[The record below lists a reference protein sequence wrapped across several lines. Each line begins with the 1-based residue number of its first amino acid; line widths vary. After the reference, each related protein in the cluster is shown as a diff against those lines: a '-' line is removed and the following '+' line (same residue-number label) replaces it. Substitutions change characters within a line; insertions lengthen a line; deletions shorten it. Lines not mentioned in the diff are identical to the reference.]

1 MASSNDSPSSR
12 RRFIQQNWQIIYA
25 LVLILFVSVIVTA
38 NTLFVIG
45 NFRNIIEVGLQQTAL
60 TMGKMFDVLNVG
72 ADNNPSVLQERSQ
85 KIATALPEIVSL
97 DILAKD
103 GADFFV
109 VASLYEAGIGRL
121 TRDEKNIQAWNDNKS
136 LTYLTINPRSVS
148 TNPKPTSDEIQS
160 NQRFG
165 GVIVP
170 LHNEDGQISHLLSAK
185 ISSTATDSLVR
196 SGLFWS
202 YAWLTMT
209 LLMVM
214 LILILNTRLL
224 KYVRLQKRLREAD
237 KVKDDF
243 IAMAASELQA
253 PLTAIRSNLSL
264 LLEDAFGQID
274 KKPREIIGV
283 TRSLTDRLET
293 LVNDLLCASR
303 LEQDHVEFNPKNI
316 DAENIIEEVIEQLQQ
331 QAKNKSLQLKYRRPN
346 HKLPQI
352 CVDPQ
357 HLKQAL
363 INICSNAIKFTPS
376 GEIIITSLINDSQR

>member
-274 KKPREIIGV
+274 KKPRE
-283 TRSLTDRLET
+283 
-293 LVNDLLCASR
+293 
-303 LEQDHVEFNPKNI
+303 
-316 DAENIIEEVIEQLQQ
+316 
-331 QAKNKSLQLKYRRPN
+331 
-346 HKLPQI
+346 
-352 CVDPQ
+352 
-357 HLKQAL
+357 
-363 INICSNAIKFTPS
+363 
-376 GEIIITSLINDSQR
+376 